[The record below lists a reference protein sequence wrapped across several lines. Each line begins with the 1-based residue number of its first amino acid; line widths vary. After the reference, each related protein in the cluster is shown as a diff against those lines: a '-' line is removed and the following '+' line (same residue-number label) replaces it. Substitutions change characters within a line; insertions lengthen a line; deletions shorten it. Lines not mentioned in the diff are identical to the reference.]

1 MERVRYKGMSLTPD
15 EQLEQNG
22 ALALCANMELRNGA
36 LRPAVIAGS
45 ATPTPLLMKDGE
57 TPVQLFYVHQTTAY
71 RHYIGQAKYTQQ
83 ALFWFHQD
91 GERGD
96 KEKEQ
101 GGVIKTFG
109 EGVTITDI
117 TSVGNTIVICASD
130 GMHYARWMPD
140 KLTYKYIGQQPP
152 FVRLSF
158 SMDGPKESKY
168 EVPSDLK
175 NKYIGP
181 VSNIQ
186 SFEQVSK
193 TIAFRVAEQLQPTVV
208 FKVPEGDEGN
218 AQTGK
223 INIVEEHQAQ
233 VTEEAWALINKTNAK
248 IAEDGHFYA
257 PFFIRYCYRMYD
269 GSMIMHSAP
278 IFMPAKMNKPVNV
291 KIFNALEPENASENW
306 KITDVLYFWGTASDS
321 HLRNKTVFIYE
332 PYCGALQWRMVND
345 GVWKK
350 IQEEWKD
357 IIRSVDV
364 FITPPI
370 TDLEPEKLIQ
380 TLSKEN
386 RCNRYYN
393 GYTKFGRDITYFIQG
408 SAGGDYLGNGY
419 TSATL
424 DIPSLSQKAFYDK
437 ISNQAAFYKLKSIS
451 IDKELP
457 TITYQDMDLDKTVVR
472 YITTQ
477 ERMTDDYKSHNVLYA
492 KGMFVYNRR
501 VNVYGL
507 KERLFSGFNAAT
519 LMPDNYSDHLTA
531 TPQAGSGA
539 SDVTA
544 AHIQKIA
551 VVLQTEGGQKTVVV
565 SESLNIYIGLIM
577 LLNSPLFYPDARA
590 VKMILQYK
598 HRTTIDG
605 EREEFIVE
613 RDMVPCNSLN
623 GAIAVMGDFNSIS
636 PNAEHRR
643 QIDSFNFTTDNLVDM
658 PSKIYTSEINNPY
671 FFPVNGINTV
681 GTGEIKGLAAATRA
695 LSQGQF
701 GQFPLMAF
709 TSDGVWALS
718 VSQTATFSAIN
729 PVSRE
734 VCSNEKSITPIDQS
748 VVFVT
753 DRAINRIRESDVV
766 NFSEILNGPYFNIR
780 QRLPKLH
787 TWAEENM
794 PALAPV
800 LEYDRSPIDAFQ
812 TAKIIYDYTNQ
823 RLLVFPDIT
832 QQQVVVFTYS
842 LSSDTWALLVINDK
856 SNTIITLPEPE
867 ITDPEITDNVI
878 TDNEIQNNATPNP
891 ETTNIETPP
900 EDNNNNDDTTTT
912 GNDSGNDSGNDDT
925 TTTGDEPTGNEPG
938 NDDPI
943 GEDPGG
949 EEPNPDDPGGEE
961 PDPEDPT
968 GEEPDNPYIVIDDD
982 GDDIEP
988 DRPDDPDEPEEPGD
1002 PGDPGD
1008 PGVPYITCK
1017 QCGAT
1022 ILADP
1027 GYPCPVCGYDPNAV
1041 EPGEPGG
1048 GDEPGGD
1055 DPSGDDPDEPGGGD
1069 ADDTTTTP
1077 PILNVLNGYPFP
1089 YIQLADGTVVRM
1101 NIPYNILYKNS
1112 TLHQGVVLT
1121 RTLKFSEVMNAVT
1134 AYCQEND
1141 MARQPTLFLFGSND
1155 NVNWRYIGK
1164 TNRRKADYIPGHS
1177 YRYFRVAVAFDSI
1190 TTSELYYETQLGITP
1205 KYKKT
1210 T

>member
-45 ATPTPLLMKDGE
+45 ATPTPLLMKDDK

-130 GMHYARWMPD
+130 GIHYARWMPNEG
-140 KLTYKYIGQQPP
+140 TYKYVGQQPP
-152 FVRLSF
+152 FVKLKF
-158 SMDGPKESKY
+158 SMDGPKETEFEMPKELKGKY
-168 EVPSDLK
+168 FCSLPTLYAFDEVGKKS
-175 NKYIGP
+175 
-181 VSNIQ
+181 
-186 SFEQVSK
+186 
-193 TIAFRVAEQLQPTVV
+193 AFRVAEQLKPTDVL
-208 FKVPEGDEGN
+208 KVGSNGDGLMDPG
-218 AQTGK
+218 TVD
-223 INIVEEHQAQ
+223 IVEEHQAQ
-233 VTEEAWALINKTNAK
+233 VTEEVWALINKTNAK

-278 IFMPAKMNKPVNV
+278 IFMPAKMNKPVKA
-291 KIFNALEPENASENW
+291 KIFNASLNSNYKWEINNGFLIY
-306 KITDVLYFWGTASDS
+306 KKTGTTEYKGDYILNDKMLF
-321 HLRNKTVFIYE
+321 HYE
-332 PYCGALQWRMVND
+332 PYCGALQWKAVDD
-345 GVWKK
+345 GKWEQ
-350 IQEEWKD
+350 IQDDWKD
-357 IIRSVDV
+357 IIQSLDI

-370 TDLEPEKLIQ
+370 TDLDPSELIQ
-380 TLSKEN
+380 TLSEE
-386 RCNRYYN
+386 RACNIYYN
-393 GYTKFGRDITYFIQG
+393 GYIKFSRDTNFTARSGTFG
-408 SAGGDYLGNGY
+408 STTRLVA
-419 TSATL
+419 AL
-424 DIPSLSQKAFYDK
+424 DIPALSKQAFLDKIANQSAFYR
-437 ISNQAAFYKLKSIS
+437 LKSIS
-451 IDKELP
+451 TDKKLP
-457 TITYQDMDLDKTVVR
+457 VTAAYQEMDLDKTVVR

-477 ERMTDDYKSHNVLYA
+477 KLMTDDYKSHNVLYA

-501 VNVYGL
+501 VNAYGL
-507 KERLFSGFNAAT
+507 KERLFSGFNATT

-531 TPQAGSGA
+531 TPKSGYNA
-539 SDVTA
+539 TPDTTA
-544 AHIQKIA
+544 AVIKKIA
-551 VVLQTEGGQKTVVV
+551 VVLQTEDGQKTVVV
-565 SESLNIYIGLIM
+565 SESLNRYIGLIM

-590 VKMILQYK
+590 VKMILQYE

-605 EREEFIVE
+605 GRKEFIVE

-643 QIDSFNFTTDNLVDM
+643 QIGSFDFTTDNLVDM

-867 ITDPEITDNVI
+867 ITEPEITDNEI
-878 TDNEIQNNATPNP
+878 TDNEITNNEIPNP

-900 EDNNNNDDTTTT
+900 EDNNNDDDTTTT
-912 GNDSGNDSGNDDT
+912 GNDSGNNSGNDGT
-925 TTTGDEPTGNEPG
+925 TTTGDEPTGNETG

-943 GEDPGG
+943 SEDPGG
-949 EEPNPDDPGGEE
+949 EEPNPEDPGGEE
-961 PDPEDPT
+961 PDPEEPGGD
-968 GEEPDNPYIVIDDD
+968 EPDNPYIVIDDD
-982 GDDIEP
+982 GDDIDP
-988 DRPDDPDEPEEPGD
+988 DRPDDPDEPEEPGE
-1002 PGDPGD
+1002 PGD
-1008 PGVPYITCK
+1008 PGVPYIVCE

-1041 EPGEPGG
+1041 EPDEPGG

-1055 DPSGDDPDEPGGGD
+1055 DPAGPDEPGGGD
-1069 ADDTTTTP
+1069 ADDTTTTS

-1089 YIQLADGTVVRM
+1089 YVQLADGTVVRM
-1101 NIPYNILYKNS
+1101 SVPYNLLYKNG
-1112 TLHQGVVLT
+1112 TTHQGVVLT

-1141 MARQPTLFLFGSND
+1141 MAQQPTLFLFGSND